1 MRSRNGLRSGVYP
14 MAPVASVTSIVA
26 IVDPGPDPRH
36 VEEPVTNGCPCYFC
50 RAGHDPV
57 LSAHQRTGVFA
68 PLTPGGGHAGLVS
81 TRAARAPA
89 TRMAR
94 TAAAFTQRAG

>member
-1 MRSRNGLRSGVYP
+1 MRSRNGLRSGVCP

-36 VEEPVTNGCPCYFC
+36 VEEPVTNRCPCYFC

-68 PLTPGGGHAGLVS
+68 PLTPGGGMLAW
-81 TRAARAPA
+81 
-89 TRMAR
+89 
-94 TAAAFTQRAG
+94 